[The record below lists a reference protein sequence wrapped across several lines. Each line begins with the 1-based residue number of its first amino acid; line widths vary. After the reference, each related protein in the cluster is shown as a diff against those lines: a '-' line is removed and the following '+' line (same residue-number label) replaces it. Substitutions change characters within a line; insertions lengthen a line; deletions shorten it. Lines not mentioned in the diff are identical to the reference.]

1 MLSLCAW
8 RPEWLPVPAPTHPHN
23 SHPLTILSKGLKKLI
38 KRIVKQ
44 EAAEQEAE
52 RRSVAAVQSGPNL
65 NRSPIRKVTPSP
77 KGNQVHRAAGGR
89 RARRQPL
96 QAPQRPHAGPT
107 H

>member
-1 MLSLCAW
+1 MLSLRAW
-8 RPEWLPVPAPTHPHN
+8 RPGWLPVPAPTHPHN

-107 H
+107 R

>member
-1 MLSLCAW
+1 MLSLQAW
-8 RPEWLPVPAPTHPHN
+8 RPGWLPVPAPTHPHN
-23 SHPLTILSKGLKKLI
+23 SHPLTIRSKGLKKLI

-52 RRSVAAVQSGPNL
+52 RRSVAAVQSGPNP
-65 NRSPIRKVTPSP
+65 NRNPIRKLTPGP
-77 KGNQVHRAAGGR
+77 KPEQVHRAAGGR

-107 H
+107 R